1 MKLMN
6 LDQLGFI
13 IGVDTDATLTDDGP
27 QVRMSVNSID
37 QKHDDDESRKVGIPR
52 STNVSDP

>member
-1 MKLMN
+1 MN
-6 LDQLGFI
+6 LDQLGPI
-13 IGVDTDATLTDDGP
+13 IGVDTDAMLIDDGP
-27 QVRMSVNSID
+27 QASTSVNPVD

>member
-6 LDQLGFI
+6 LDQLDLI
-13 IGVDTDATLTDDGP
+13 IGVDIDAMLIDDGP
-27 QVRMSVNSID
+27 HASTSVNPVD

>member
-6 LDQLGFI
+6 LDQLDFI
-13 IGVDTDATLTDDGP
+13 IGVDTDAMLIYDDP
-27 QVRMSVNSID
+27 KASTSVDPVD
-37 QKHDDDESRKVGIPR
+37 QKHDDDESRRVGIPR

>member
-6 LDQLGFI
+6 LDQLDFI
-13 IGVDTDATLTDDGP
+13 IGVDTGAMLIDDGP
-27 QVRMSVNSID
+27 RASTSVNPVD
-37 QKHDDDESRKVGIPR
+37 QKHDDDESRKVRIPR